1 MDLSRITT
9 KDIIAT
15 LVIGATMIFA
25 GVSQYN
31 GKPVDAATMG
41 LAGAIVMHYF
51 GPKRTETPEPEQP
64 LGEPSLGGEGD

>member
-1 MDLSRITT
+1 MTFPHITT

-15 LVIGATMIFA
+15 LVIGSTMVFA
-25 GVSQYN
+25 GISQMQ

-51 GPKRTETPEPEQP
+51 GPKKVEVAEEEPLP
-64 LGEPSLGGEGD
+64 PPSVGNAAD